1 MNNIFVTVLLAI
13 SLILLGLIVY
23 NNKVIESKNN
33 QIVAIEEKQ
42 KNTEEKFDRVSIQLD
57 TLISQVEVANKSYK
71 ELSVQLANIDKK
83 KNNYTKELKEIR
95 DADEDT
101 RKFLDRSLPTDVKRL
116 LNDAIAQ

>member
-1 MNNIFVTVLLAI
+1 MKNISVTVLLAI

-33 QIVAIEEKQ
+33 QIAAVEQKQ

-57 TLISQVEVANKSYK
+57 TLISQVEVADKSYK
-71 ELSVQLANIDKK
+71 ELSVQLASIDKK

-101 RKFLDRSLPTDVKRL
+101 RKFLDRSLPTDVKRM

>member
-1 MNNIFVTVLLAI
+1 MKNIFVSVLLAI

-33 QIVAIEEKQ
+33 QIAAVEQKQ
-42 KNTEEKFDRVSIQLD
+42 KNTEEKFDRVSTQLD
-57 TLISQVEVANKSYK
+57 TLISQVEIANKSYK
-71 ELSVQLANIDKK
+71 ELSIQLANIDKK

-101 RKFLDRSLPTDVKRL
+101 RKFLDRSLPADVKRL

>member
-1 MNNIFVTVLLAI
+1 MKNISVTVLLAI

-33 QIVAIEEKQ
+33 QIAAVEQKQ

-57 TLISQVEVANKSYK
+57 TLISQVEVADKSYK
-71 ELSVQLANIDKK
+71 ELSVQLASIDKK

>member
-1 MNNIFVTVLLAI
+1 M
-13 SLILLGLIVY
+13 Y

-57 TLISQVEVANKSYK
+57 TLISQVEVADKSYK
-71 ELSVQLANIDKK
+71 ELSVQLASIDKK